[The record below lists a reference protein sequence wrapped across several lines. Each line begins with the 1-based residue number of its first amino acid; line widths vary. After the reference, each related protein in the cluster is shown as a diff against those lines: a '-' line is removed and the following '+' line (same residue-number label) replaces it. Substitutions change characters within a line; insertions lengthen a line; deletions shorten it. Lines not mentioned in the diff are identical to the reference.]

1 MQARL
6 RAAAGSGC
14 FFRTLMVI
22 HDVALTSH
30 ESWAKRLS
38 AERRNASGLG
48 KARLG
53 GLVLLARRFE
63 RRRCAVRL
71 ASGPGAANL
80 AAQLA
85 GFIANRLEHLS
96 LQLRCARNGQGAK
109 P

>member
-1 MQARL
+1 
-6 RAAAGSGC
+6 
-14 FFRTLMVI
+14 MVF

-53 GLVLLARRFE
+53 GLVLLTRRFE

-85 GFIANRLEHLS
+85 GFIANRLERRP
-96 LQLRCARNGQGAK
+96 LQLRCARNDNGTK
-109 P
+109 TVISFLCFSPRV

>member
-1 MQARL
+1 
-6 RAAAGSGC
+6 
-14 FFRTLMVI
+14 MVF

-30 ESWAKRLS
+30 ESWAKRLGQK
-38 AERRNASGLG
+38 RRNASGLG

-96 LQLRCARNGQGAK
+96 LQLRCARNGHGAK
-109 P
+109 PCRLSCVFRPACDL